1 MVRHA
6 KAGSRSGWQEDDRQ
20 RPLTAAGWDQAR
32 ALAARLRPLTEGTLV
47 SSPYLRCVQ
56 TLAPLAWLLAA
67 EVTTD
72 ERLAEG
78 NDARDVLGLLAE
90 LADGS
95 VLCSHGDVI
104 PETLDALVRRGC
116 LVAGEPQWGK
126 GSVWVLHREGSGA
139 ITRAAAWPPPP
150 ASASS
155 QPE

>member
-6 KAGSRSGWQEDDRQ
+6 KAGSRSGWQEDERQ
-20 RPLTAAGWDQAR
+20 RPLTAPGWDQAR
-32 ALAARLRPLTEGTLV
+32 ALAARLHPLAVGTLV

-56 TLAPLAWLLAA
+56 SLAPLADMLAT

-78 NDARDVLGLLAE
+78 NDAREVLGLLAE

-104 PETLDALVRRGC
+104 PEALDALVRRGC

-126 GSVWVLHREGSGA
+126 GSVWVLHRQASGA
-139 ITRAAAWPPPP
+139 ITRAAAWPPPLSS
-150 ASASS
+150 SASS
-155 QPE
+155 E